1 MLGTRQTGMTPSGA
15 HAWPSVSLLYITWH
29 IVQKVVWRQCHPVQ
43 LNVSNVTYTGSSETH
58 IHTLCYSWSFLP
70 SRFSSLPQ
78 CNVVADSFSPQWP
91 MSTQGADTRMRR
103 KMGLFKPNTGTQ
115 TQRRRGRSCALPPSA
130 SQPTFTCKPAKQ
142 HSNIPKVVLVCLYSV
157 WDALWKSELICG
169 GSCEIPSY
177 WSWGP
182 RVPAAAF

>member
-1 MLGTRQTGMTPSGA
+1 MSAM
-15 HAWPSVSLLYITWH
+15 SLT
-29 IVQKVVWRQCHPVQ
+29 KAVVRHTH
-43 LNVSNVTYTGSSETH
+43 TYTHFAIPDPS
-58 IHTLCYSWSFLP
+58 YLP
-70 SRFSSLPQ
+70 AFSSLPQ

-103 KMGLFKPNTGTQ
+103 KMGPHKRNTGTQ
-115 TQRRRGRSCALPPSA
+115 TQRRRARGCALPPSA